1 MKHYKPLSTFKVLGD
16 NLYFCQKS
24 KEVTLYKG
32 EMFSVWNKQKDLFDA
47 DIEYWATFDG
57 WLLKIN
63 RADLANLEEVDT
75 I

>member
-1 MKHYKPLSTFKVLGD
+1 MKCYKVLSTFKVFGD
-16 NLYFCQKS
+16 NLYYRQRS

-32 EMFSVWNKQKDLFDA
+32 ESFSVWNKQKDLFDI

-63 RADLANLEEVDT
+63 RADLGNLEEMDES
-75 I
+75 